1 MKAKKKKISIKSV
14 VKKYAEEKTVSY
26 YATMITSAIGGCMA
40 ILPYYFIWRIV
51 SILIKD
57 GNNVDMEQI
66 TLYAS
71 YIFITQMVAIITNFS
86 SGIISHYMAF
96 RVEKNIRRD
105 AIKHIMNLPM
115 GFFEN
120 EDSGRLRRMIDDNA
134 SKTHTF
140 IAHVFPD
147 MASAFVAPILL
158 LIFIIIQPVG
168 DEAHE
173 GSPEKRWL
181 CRSEERRVGKECR
194 SRWSPYH

>member
-1 MKAKKKKISIKSV
+1 MNAKTLDRLNYLRIRESAASHCISEKGKEHLKLV

-120 EDSGRLRRMIDDNA
+120 EDSGKPGQKPMLHSSIWPRA
-134 SKTHTF
+134 
-140 IAHVFPD
+140 
-147 MASAFVAPILL
+147 
-158 LIFIIIQPVG
+158 
-168 DEAHE
+168 
-173 GSPEKRWL
+173 
-181 CRSEERRVGKECR
+181 
-194 SRWSPYH
+194 